1 MIYRGKINQPSSL
14 QWFYNLH
21 GTYCIVEDLGEASIT
36 VYFTH
41 GPVHS
46 MIIPREHVERIH
58 ISELS

>member
-14 QWFYNLH
+14 QSFFNLH

-46 MIIPREHVERIH
+46 MIIPRECVERIH
-58 ISELS
+58 LSELS